1 MDLRIHRG
9 LFNGGNVMAGH
20 RTNKFGVSALAGNS
34 ANDDNATS
42 VNHAADHGSVKT
54 YLVGFVLSV
63 VLTVIPFWMVMEGDF
78 SKVTTLWSIVVF
90 ALVQIW
96 VHLKYFLHL
105 NFVTEDGRASTIS
118 FLFSALI
125 IFMVVGLSIW
135 IIYESNA
142 MMMY

>member
-1 MDLRIHRG
+1 
-9 LFNGGNVMAGH
+9 MALH
-20 RTNKFGVSALAGNS
+20 DSHQ
-34 ANDDNATS
+34 NAHQGTPAQTS
-42 VNHAADHGSVKT
+42 HEDHGSVKS
-54 YLVGFVLSV
+54 YLIGFFLSV
-63 VLTVIPFWMVMEGDF
+63 VLTVIPFILVIQGDF
-78 SKVTTLWSIVVF
+78 SKVTTLWSVIILG
-90 ALVQIW
+90 LVQIW

-105 NFVTEDGRASTIS
+105 NFVTDEGRANTFS